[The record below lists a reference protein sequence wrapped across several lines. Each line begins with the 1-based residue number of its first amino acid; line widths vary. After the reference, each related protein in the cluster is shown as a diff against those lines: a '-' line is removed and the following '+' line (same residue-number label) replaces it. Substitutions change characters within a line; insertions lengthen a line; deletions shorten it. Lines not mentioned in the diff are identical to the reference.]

1 MSDKPTVTDAKQ
13 QEIDI
18 LKMELEQLQRRHRNL
33 YSAFRA
39 LNKTKNE
46 LLDILMAAPKIEP
59 ANVIE

>member
-13 QEIDI
+13 QEIDV

-33 YSAFRA
+33 YAAFRA